1 MDDEDL
7 QDIKD
12 SRNLVDTTEEMD
24 FMGGTQKELQGKDDV
39 DESDKEY
46 LQTSYIHTYSWH
58 SDLTFSVQSPA
69 PLKPLSYQHL
79 RIL

>member
-12 SRNLVDTTEEMD
+12 SRNLVDNTEEMD
-24 FMGGTQKELQGKDDV
+24 FMGGTQKELQGKVDL

-46 LQTSYIHTYSWH
+46 VQMLYRYS
-58 SDLTFSVQSPA
+58 
-69 PLKPLSYQHL
+69 
-79 RIL
+79 

>member
-12 SRNLVDTTEEMD
+12 NLNLVDTTEEMD
-24 FMGGTQKELQGKDDV
+24 FTGGTKKELQGKDDL

-46 LQTSYIHTYSWH
+46 VQISKYIS
-58 SDLTFSVQSPA
+58 
-69 PLKPLSYQHL
+69 
-79 RIL
+79 

>member
-24 FMGGTQKELQGKDDV
+24 FTGGTQKELQGKNDL

-46 LQTSYIHTYSWH
+46 VQTSSTYS
-58 SDLTFSVQSPA
+58 
-69 PLKPLSYQHL
+69 
-79 RIL
+79 

>member
-12 SRNLVDTTEEMD
+12 NLKLVDTTEEMD
-24 FMGGTQKELQGKDDV
+24 FMGGTRKELQGRDDL

-46 LQTSYIHTYSWH
+46 VQTSYTYS
-58 SDLTFSVQSPA
+58 
-69 PLKPLSYQHL
+69 
-79 RIL
+79 

>member
-12 SRNLVDTTEEMD
+12 NLNLVDTTEEMD
-24 FMGGTQKELQGKDDV
+24 FMGGTQKELQGKDGL

-46 LQTSYIHTYSWH
+46 VQTSNTYSWH
-58 SDLTFSVQSPA
+58 SDLKFAVQSPVL
-69 PLKPLSYQHL
+69 LKLLCFQHL
-79 RIL
+79 KIL

>member
-46 LQTSYIHTYSWH
+46 IQTSIIYTYS
-58 SDLTFSVQSPA
+58 
-69 PLKPLSYQHL
+69 
-79 RIL
+79 

>member
-12 SRNLVDTTEEMD
+12 SRNIVDTTEEMD
-24 FMGGTQKELQGKDDV
+24 FMGGIQKDLQGKDDV

-46 LQTSYIHTYSWH
+46 VQTSYTYSWH
-58 SDLTFSVQSPA
+58 SDLKFPVQSPVL
-69 PLKPLSYQHL
+69 LKPLFFQHL

>member
-24 FMGGTQKELQGKDDV
+24 FLGGTQKELQDKNDV
-39 DESDKEY
+39 DEPDKEY
-46 LQTSYIHTYSWH
+46 VQTSI
-58 SDLTFSVQSPA
+58 
-69 PLKPLSYQHL
+69 SYF
-79 RIL
+79 

>member
-24 FMGGTQKELQGKDDV
+24 FMGGTQKELQSKDDL

-46 LQTSYIHTYSWH
+46 VQTSLYIC
-58 SDLTFSVQSPA
+58 LT
-69 PLKPLSYQHL
+69 L
-79 RIL
+79 RSQI

>member
-24 FMGGTQKELQGKDDV
+24 FLGGTQKELQDKNDV
-39 DESDKEY
+39 DEPDKEY
-46 LQTSYIHTYSWH
+46 VQTSISYFWH
-58 SDLTFSVQSPA
+58 SDFKMAARSLGL
-69 PLKPLSYQHL
+69 LKPLSFQHL
-79 RIL
+79 MIL